1 MSWHSLMRRSGKDV
15 FDRYTQ
21 FTSMD
26 SKYDVWREREEKR
39 DLAALP
45 EEVKQIITD
54 ALTLMAAR
62 TLIK

>member
-1 MSWHSLMRRSGKDV
+1 MSLTGKHNLH
-15 FDRYTQ
+15 Q
-21 FTSMD
+21 CIANMMIG
-26 SKYDVWREREEKR
+26 EREEKR

-62 TLIK
+62 T